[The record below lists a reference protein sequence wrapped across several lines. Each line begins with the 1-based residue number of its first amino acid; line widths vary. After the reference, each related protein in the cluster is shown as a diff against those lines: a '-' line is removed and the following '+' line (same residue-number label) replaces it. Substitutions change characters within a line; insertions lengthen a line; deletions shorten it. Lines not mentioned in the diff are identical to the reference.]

1 MRFAN
6 TITIDRPPA
15 AVFAYLADLENLPRW
30 NCAISETRKITAG
43 PVRVG
48 SRYRQSRTIPV
59 HSEESLEVVEFEP
72 DRRFVIRGTLSS
84 LPGQIGYTPSRTE
97 NATTLTNTVELQPP
111 HTLVWWHSGGAP
123 DQVRGS
129 RQPRR
134 TQANPRT
141 GMTSAAVRTGHAPT
155 ARSHP

>member
-30 NCAISETRKITAG
+30 NYAISETRKITAG

-59 HSEESLEVVEFEP
+59 HSEESLEVIEFEP
-72 DRRFVIRGTLSS
+72 DRRLAIRGTLSS
-84 LPGQIGYTPSRTE
+84 LPAQIGYTLSPNG

-111 HTLVWWHSGGAP
+111 LTLSLAAP
-123 DQVRGS
+123 RAAHRIKSAVAANLDELK
-129 RQPRR
+129 R
-134 TQANPRT
+134 TLEQA
-141 GMTSAAVRTGHAPT
+141 
-155 ARSHP
+155 

>member
-30 NCAISETRKITAG
+30 NYAISETRKITAG

-59 HSEESLEVVEFEP
+59 HSEESLEVIEFSP
-72 DRRFVIRGTLSS
+72 IAGSPSVARSAPFPRRSD
-84 LPGQIGYTPSRTE
+84 TPSPQTE
-97 NATTLTNTVELQPP
+97 TPP
-111 HTLVWWHSGGAP
+111 PSPTPSSS
-123 DQVRGS
+123 S
-129 RQPRR
+129 R
-134 TQANPRT
+134 
-141 GMTSAAVRTGHAPT
+141 
-155 ARSHP
+155 RSR

>member
-84 LPGQIGYTPSRTE
+84 LPGQIGYTLSPNG

-111 HTLVWWHSGGAP
+111 HTLSLVAP
-123 DQVRGS
+123 PAAHRIESAVAANLDVLK
-129 RQPRR
+129 R
-134 TQANPRT
+134 TLERA
-141 GMTSAAVRTGHAPT
+141 
-155 ARSHP
+155 

>member
-48 SRYRQSRTIPV
+48 SRYQQSRTIPV
-59 HSEESLEVVEFEP
+59 HSEESLEVIEFEP
-72 DRRFVIRGTLSS
+72 DRRLAIRGTLSS
-84 LPGQIGYTPSRTE
+84 LPGQIGYTLSPNG
-97 NATTLTNTVELQPP
+97 NATTVTNTVELQPP
-111 HTLVWWHSGGAP
+111 HTLSLVAP
-123 DQVRGS
+123 LAAHRIKSAVAANLDVLK
-129 RQPRR
+129 R
-134 TQANPRT
+134 TLERA
-141 GMTSAAVRTGHAPT
+141 
-155 ARSHP
+155 

>member
-72 DRRFVIRGTLSS
+72 DRRLVIRGTLSS
-84 LPGQIGYTPSRTE
+84 LPWQIGYTLSPNG
-97 NATTLTNTVELQPP
+97 NATTVTNTVELQPP
-111 HTLVWWHSGGAP
+111 HTLSLVAP
-123 DQVRGS
+123 RAAHRIKSAVAANLDELK
-129 RQPRR
+129 R
-134 TQANPRT
+134 TLEQA
-141 GMTSAAVRTGHAPT
+141 
-155 ARSHP
+155 